1 MRSDSLMQF
10 MRDGGTGGMEST
22 LEGIGSIS
30 LVKSTAVTVVLRP
43 YLILAVP
50 SLEMSVVQR
59 SI

>member
-1 MRSDSLMQF
+1 MQF
-10 MRDGGTGGMEST
+10 IRDGGTGGMEST